1 MPHFFVNASLIFIG
15 LLGLFVISLM
25 LFSYRSNIFVNIYLV
40 IVFILCSTRNI
51 IIGISEITDPHS
63 LLTSRHI
70 SPLYLIVVPALYL
83 YFKSLVKDYKHIHSK
98 GLIHFL
104 YPVLNFALNLGQEFF
119 PALNA
124 QYVENIRF
132 VSLIIFILFYSI
144 LSFKILYYS
153 LWKKYSSKFIEKRH
167 YHLIKNWT
175 LFLFVIS
182 SLLFLRI
189 LYALSFE
196 KISDELFRAKSHSFL
211 VIIPWLL
218 IYGKILIS
226 PEILYGYPKL
236 KMRVAKFQNQ
246 VQVDNPIWI
255 FNLKHISNIQD
266 KKLSDSIKERV
277 LPYINDIENFVN
289 KDYPFRSN
297 KFSFSD
303 LAKAL
308 NVPTSHLNYIFK
320 YHAVVAFVEYRNY
333 CRIKDAIELINQGSL
348 DTLTLEGLAG
358 KVGFSSYNSFFTAFK
373 KQTLLAPKE
382 YLNRQN
388 NSNSR
393 DLALV

>member
-1 MPHFFVNASLIFIG
+1 
-15 LLGLFVISLM
+15 
-25 LFSYRSNIFVNIYLV
+25 
-40 IVFILCSTRNI
+40 
-51 IIGISEITDPHS
+51 
-63 LLTSRHI
+63 
-70 SPLYLIVVPALYL
+70 
-83 YFKSLVKDYKHIHSK
+83 
-98 GLIHFL
+98 
-104 YPVLNFALNLGQEFF
+104 
-119 PALNA
+119 
-124 QYVENIRF
+124 
-132 VSLIIFILFYSI
+132 
-144 LSFKILYYS
+144 
-153 LWKKYSSKFIEKRH
+153 
-167 YHLIKNWT
+167 
-175 LFLFVIS
+175 
-182 SLLFLRI
+182 
-189 LYALSFE
+189 
-196 KISDELFRAKSHSFL
+196 
-211 VIIPWLL
+211 
-218 IYGKILIS
+218 
-226 PEILYGYPKL
+226 
-236 KMRVAKFQNQ
+236 MRVAKFQNQ

-303 LAKAL
+303 LAKAI

-320 YHAVVAFVEYRNY
+320 YHAVVTFVEYRNY